1 MQPGDLVLYNVGG
14 SREMGLILDRH
25 RNHRYKKD
33 ATSRFQRMEELVLVQ
48 WFPHNTEG
56 TQLRPE
62 MYTNP
67 QLMGNCWCPRDA
79 PIGWVPVWSDRG
91 IPTFRVISSGSNTV
105 YNGGRSER
113 VA

>member
-1 MQPGDLVLYNVGG
+1 MRTGDIVLYNVGG

-25 RNHRYKKD
+25 RNNRYKKD
-33 ATSRFQRMEELVLVQ
+33 AISRFQRMEELVLVQ
-48 WFPHNTEG
+48 WFPYNTDG

-67 QLMGNCWCPRDA
+67 RLMGDCWSPRDA
-79 PIGWVPVWSDRG
+79 PIGWVPVWSDLG
-91 IPTFRVISSGSNTV
+91 VPTFKVISSGSSA
-105 YNGGRSER
+105 YNGGHNER